1 MARSA
6 NDQLG
11 EATER
16 RYRKKI
22 LKMQNYYMT
31 IVMAVNKRCAASGR
45 ALQAESAANEIQ
57 HVKIQLWQTL
67 QNRSKGIHKRRF
79 AVMSSLQFHAVGLCL
94 CLLNH
99 FILASTLLVITKFL
113 NKQYNMS
120 CFFKAK
126 GDRYSHSCLNIIDS

>member
-6 NDQLG
+6 NDQLR

-31 IVMAVNKRCAASGR
+31 IVMAVNKRCAAS
-45 ALQAESAANEIQ
+45 EIQ

-67 QNRSKGIHKRRF
+67 QNQSKGIHKRRF
-79 AVMSSLQFHAVGLCL
+79 AVMSSLHIFPPD
-94 CLLNH
+94 
-99 FILASTLLVITKFL
+99 F
-113 NKQYNMS
+113 
-120 CFFKAK
+120 
-126 GDRYSHSCLNIIDS
+126 R

>member
-45 ALQAESAANEIQ
+45 ALQAESAASEI
-57 HVKIQLWQTL
+57 
-67 QNRSKGIHKRRF
+67 
-79 AVMSSLQFHAVGLCL
+79 
-94 CLLNH
+94 
-99 FILASTLLVITKFL
+99 
-113 NKQYNMS
+113 
-120 CFFKAK
+120 
-126 GDRYSHSCLNIIDS
+126 